1 MTVFRQGFFALL
13 MGCIVILSGCKA
25 NIEDYAQAQPKLDIF
40 AWFAGDSVAYG
51 MVQDYSNKQTR
62 RFTVKIRGDVAGD
75 TLTLHEDFVY
85 DDGEKQ
91 TRVWHIRKL
100 ADGSYTG
107 TAGDIIGTATGHS
120 AGNAFNWKYVMD
132 VKSGGST
139 YRLTFDDWIYQQ
151 DEQHLFNVTS
161 LSKFGVEVARVSIFF
176 EKKQG

>member
-100 ADGSYTG
+100 ADGSYSG

-151 DEQHLFNVTS
+151 DEQHLFHVTS
-161 LSKFGVEVARVSIFF
+161 LTKFGVEVARVSIFF
-176 EKKQG
+176 EKK

>member
-1 MTVFRQGFFALL
+1 MTVLRKMLLPLLAACALL
-13 MGCIVILSGCKA
+13 LTSCSASIK
-25 NIEDYAQAQPKLDIF
+25 DYAQTHPTLDIF
-40 AWFAGDSVAYG
+40 TYFAGDTVAYG
-51 MVQDYSNKQTR
+51 MVQDYSHKQTR
-62 RFTVKIRGDVAGD
+62 RFTAKIHGDVVAD

-91 TRVWHIRKL
+91 TRVWRIRKL
-100 ADGSYTG
+100 ADGTYTG
-107 TAGDIIGTATGHS
+107 TAGDIIGTATGQS

-161 LSKFGVEVARVSIFF
+161 LRKFGVEVARVTLFF
-176 EKKQG
+176 EKK

>member
-13 MGCIVILSGCKA
+13 MGCIVVLSGCKA

-40 AWFAGDSVAYG
+40 TWFAGDSVAYG

-62 RFTVKIRGDVAGD
+62 RFTVKIRGEVAGD

-100 ADGSYTG
+100 ADGSYSG
-107 TAGDIIGTATGHS
+107 SAGDIIGTATGHS

-161 LSKFGVEVARVSIFF
+161 LTKFGVEVARVSIFF
-176 EKKQG
+176 EKK